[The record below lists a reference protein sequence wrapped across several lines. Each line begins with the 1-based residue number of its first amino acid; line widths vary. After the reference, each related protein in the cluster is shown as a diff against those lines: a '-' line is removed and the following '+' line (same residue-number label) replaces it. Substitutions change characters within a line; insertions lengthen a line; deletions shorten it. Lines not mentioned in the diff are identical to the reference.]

1 MYPTTDFAVVPW
13 YVVYTIFVD
22 SFFNHSIECLT
33 SLALAC
39 HKFIVLTS
47 LCFSWYGSTILT
59 IFLDS
64 AMATSPNAFKTTI
77 HSFTMRALFFR
88 FRSGSS
94 TMNASPFPDSVS
106 T

>member
-47 LCFSWYGSTILT
+47 LRRSS
-59 IFLDS
+59 
-64 AMATSPNAFKTTI
+64 TTI
-77 HSFTMRALFFR
+77 
-88 FRSGSS
+88 
-94 TMNASPFPDSVS
+94 NASPFPDSVS
-106 T
+106 TYTKAISASMFHSSVRALFLRFPSGSTTINASPFPDSVLT